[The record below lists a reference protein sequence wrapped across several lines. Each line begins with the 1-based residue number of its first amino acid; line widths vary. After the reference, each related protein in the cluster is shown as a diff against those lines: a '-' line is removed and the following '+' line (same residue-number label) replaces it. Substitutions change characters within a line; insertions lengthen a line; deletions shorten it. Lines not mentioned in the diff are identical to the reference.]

1 MQAQGPVQPDV
12 EEDKDGG
19 VSESK
24 ESESNRISSTQPGL
38 EEEEEPPGL
47 VDDSDSEDDR
57 PSQWDEAHRWW
68 PERDGAGPD
77 GSEPGRSTPKLARV
91 DAEDE
96 LPGASEDID
105 SEDDRPSLC
114 EEASSRRQPPADDV
128 PDLID
133 DWPEPNRSAPSATY

>member
-12 EEDKDGG
+12 EEDNYGG

-24 ESESNRISSTQPGL
+24 ESEPNRILSTKPGL

-57 PSQWDEAHRWW
+57 PSQWNEAHRRW
-68 PERDGAGPD
+68 PERDGTGPD

-96 LPGASEDID
+96 LPGAFEDID
-105 SEDDRPSLC
+105 SEDDPTTS
-114 EEASSRRQPPADDV
+114 Q
-128 PDLID
+128 
-133 DWPEPNRSAPSATY
+133 T